1 MNADTGACRRR
12 LPADQ
17 VDLVVEVFRMLADA
31 TRVQALRALVG
42 GEMSVNDLATHVGKP
57 APSVSQHLAKLR
69 MARLVRTRREGT
81 TIFYSLEN
89 DRATGDRRGVQRR
102 TRRSRHSRTPSRQRR
117 LAEATRT
124 QRHRRDT
131 STNGGTRRMT
141 HEHDTTGRDHDHGH
155 DGRGGRFGAALR
167 EVFAPHS
174 HDASD
179 SIDGALE
186 SSAAGIRAVKISLL
200 ALGATSIAQLVI
212 VVISGSVA
220 LLADTIHNFSDALTA
235 IPLWIAFA
243 LGRRAATRRYTYG
256 FGRAED
262 LAGLFVVA
270 MITLSAAIAA
280 IESIRRLIHPVAINH
295 LGWVAAAGLV
305 GFIGNELVA
314 IYRIRVGRQI
324 GSAALVA
331 DGLHA
336 RTDGFTSLAVLLG
349 AGGVALGFPL
359 ADPIVGLLIT
369 IAILAVLRS
378 AVRDVFRRLMDGV
391 DPELID
397 AAEAALAAHPGV
409 TSVRSVK
416 MRWIGHR
423 IHADAE
429 LDIDPA
435 TSLTDAHQLAH
446 DAEHALTH
454 AVPKLSSALIHAYPA
469 AP

>member
-1 MNADTGACRRR
+1 
-12 LPADQ
+12 
-17 VDLVVEVFRMLADA
+17 
-31 TRVQALRALVG
+31 
-42 GEMSVNDLATHVGKP
+42 
-57 APSVSQHLAKLR
+57 
-69 MARLVRTRREGT
+69 
-81 TIFYSLEN
+81 
-89 DRATGDRRGVQRR
+89 
-102 TRRSRHSRTPSRQRR
+102 
-117 LAEATRT
+117 
-124 QRHRRDT
+124 
-131 STNGGTRRMT
+131 MT
-141 HEHDTTGRDHDHGH
+141 HEDRNITAGHDHGHGHRHAHGHRHSH

-212 VVISGSVA
+212 VVLSGSVA

-235 IPLWIAFA
+235 VPLWIAFA
-243 LGRRAATRRYTYG
+243 LGRRAATRRHTYG

-262 LAGLFVVA
+262 LAGLFVIA
-270 MITLSAAIAA
+270 MITLSAALAA
-280 IESIRRLIHPVAINH
+280 IESIRRLIHPVAISH

-305 GFIGNELVA
+305 GFLGNELVA
-314 IYRIRVGRQI
+314 VYRIRVGHQI

-336 RTDGFTSLAVLLG
+336 RTDGFTSLAVLVG

-369 IAILAVLRS
+369 VAILAILRT
-378 AVRDVFRRLMDGV
+378 AVRDIFRRLMDGV
-391 DPELID
+391 DPELVD
-397 AAEAALAAHPGV
+397 AAEAALAGEPGV
-409 TSVRSVK
+409 KGVRSVK

-423 IHADAE
+423 LHADAE
-429 LDIDPA
+429 LDIDPN
-435 TSLTDAHQLAH
+435 TSLTDAHRIAH
-446 DAEHALTH
+446 DAEHTLTH

-469 AP
+469 NHNAPAAP